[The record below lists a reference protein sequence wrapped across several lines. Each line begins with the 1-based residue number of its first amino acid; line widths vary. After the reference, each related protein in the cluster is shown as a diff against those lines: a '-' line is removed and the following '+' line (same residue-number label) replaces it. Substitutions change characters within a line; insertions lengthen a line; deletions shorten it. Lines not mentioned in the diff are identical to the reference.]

1 MMTRK
6 SLYCFVCWNLEKFQL
21 CNLNVFSWEEEEKNS
36 KNKQILFSH
45 SYSSSSL
52 VNSSYCFWCFFFF
65 FLLLLLINHV
75 NERTKSIRD
84 SFSRRRNSQLVF
96 VVVFFQT
103 DIYVASTA
111 NESSYSFIWRRTH
124 THTHNSVRSSSNKNA
139 SFGFL
144 LFLKYIFSCLFD

>member
-36 KNKQILFSH
+36 KNKQILFFH

-75 NERTKSIRD
+75 NERTNEEHTRFFFETSKLTTCVCCCF
-84 SFSRRRNSQLVF
+84 FSNRHLRSVNCKRELLF
-96 VVVFFQT
+96 
-103 DIYVASTA
+103 IYLKA
-111 NESSYSFIWRRTH
+111 H
-124 THTHNSVRSSSNKNA
+124 THTTRWEAAAVKT
-139 SFGFL
+139 L
-144 LFLKYIFSCLFD
+144 IFLKYIFSCLFD